1 MTNKRLSKTQDIN
14 QIAVE
19 ILEEAVGE
27 PAPITPVGK
36 KNPAA
41 VDLGR
46 VSDLKGGAARAK
58 GLSLKKRKAREKKLD
73 IGRAKSLVE
82 EISENLAA
90 LPQDSAKYAQLRAE
104 VEDLKAMLGRTDAHL
119 PLIEDRMKSVH
130 ALSDRAAVELRA
142 DGIRV
147 GIFLSE
153 IGRMLGLD

>member
-1 MTNKRLSKTQDIN
+1 M
-14 QIAVE
+14 
-19 ILEEAVGE
+19 
-27 PAPITPVGK
+27 
-36 KNPAA
+36 
-41 VDLGR
+41 
-46 VSDLKGGAARAK
+46 
-58 GLSLKKRKAREKKLD
+58 RESKLD
-73 IGRAKSLVE
+73 IDRAKSLVE

-130 ALSDRAAVELRA
+130 ALSERAAVELRA

-147 GIFLSE
+147 GIYLSE